1 MSQTIEAQHEDGP
14 EGDGDTCPVCG
25 HFNSPPA
32 DDLCEHACGWEWDG
46 QFEPL
51 RRGEV
56 FAAAL
61 RELATEVQ
69 HAQDDPDRQHILQW
83 LSRADQERQ
92 QLIELAPE
100 GPKEAL
106 TELADAKTGDGWSTS
121 GMVDGSGHTVYVEQ
135 PSRLDHLAARCR
147 SVAQACSVRIQT
159 EDSPGI
165 TLESLRPQHTPQ
177 WEFVAS
183 GSWAEDV
190 YHSGHVAYLIAPA
203 GPGTWIMEAVARN
216 AVLDGVTEEDVE
228 EGRLNDDQIQAMWG
242 MTLEEAQEA
251 EHREIVAACSGVGE
265 AVAPREVAALL
276 YWAVCESGGREITEP
291 DDGEALVDVGEW
303 L

>member
-1 MSQTIEAQHEDGP
+1 MSQTIEAQHEDAP

-32 DDLCEHACGWEWDG
+32 DYLCEHACGWEWDG
-46 QFEPL
+46 QFETL
-51 RRGEV
+51 GRGEV

-69 HAQDDPDRQHILQW
+69 RAQEDPDRLRILQW

-100 GPKEAL
+100 GPREAL
-106 TELADAKTGDGWSTS
+106 TELADAETGDGWSTS
-121 GMVDGSGHTVYVEQ
+121 GMVGGSGHTVYVEQ

-165 TLESLRPQHTPQ
+165 TLESLRPQHNP
-177 WEFVAS
+177 S
-183 GSWAEDV
+183 GSSWRRAV
-190 YHSGHVAYLIAPA
+190 
-203 GPGTWIMEAVARN
+203 GPRTCTTVGTWPIGSPPR
-216 AVLDGVTEEDVE
+216 
-228 EGRLNDDQIQAMWG
+228 
-242 MTLEEAQEA
+242 
-251 EHREIVAACSGVGE
+251 
-265 AVAPREVAALL
+265 APVPGSWRPWRATRSSTA
-276 YWAVCESGGREITEP
+276 
-291 DDGEALVDVGEW
+291 
-303 L
+303 